1 MDRVKNP
8 KTSYAMSRHWLVG
21 IHDCVG
27 TYQYSQKCLQR
38 SATGNY
44 KSGLCWQVA
53 FVQNIRN
60 YFLVFTWR
68 IKTGLCR
75 QETLTRRCPYAQVWL
90 YIVWWIKCARIRQ
103 SNYHRYIIIPI
114 TFHRL
119 IVSDIDIA
127 SFFHEYLLQPSTLQL
142 SCLYWTCEINYR
154 SIIDVLFA

>member
-38 SATGNY
+38 SATGNN

-60 YFLVFTWR
+60 YFLIFTWR

-75 QETLTRRCPYAQVWL
+75 QETLTCRCPYTQVWL
-90 YIVWWIKCARIRQ
+90 YKVWWIKCARIRLSQ
-103 SNYHRYIIIPI
+103 VYNYTNYLSQADSIWYWHRQFFSWVPFTTRYCTTIM
-114 TFHRL
+114 L
-119 IVSDIDIA
+119 I
-127 SFFHEYLLQPSTLQL
+127 LNL
-142 SCLYWTCEINYR
+142 WN
-154 SIIDVLFA
+154 